1 MSRNTL
7 TRPSKKRNSTAGIS
21 WRARLRTSACKQA
34 FLTQQLRRLK
44 LTILR
49 QRVRRSRQRHFRGAT
64 TEITCPNS
72 GPRPRGRTY
81 MSNTKDRQGTRNPTL
96 ALLAISDINTQVS
109 QLRPPDTQPVPRLPI
124 HPPSTPPQPQ
134 IPSYRRLH
142 PTKPS
147 TPRTQPFI
155 SQLTTDNGNH
165 SGAGGAH
172 GDGAPLQAG
181 IYDNWYHQH
190 QLANRN
196 VPLFQDIPRLAP
208 YHNTYPIYLY
218 STRTVHSHHATI
230 LLPRPLPHR
239 SRDLPLIGLRF
250 ALAVGHQSPS
260 TKNCFQSNALQ
271 RTPPSQM
278 HTPQASRDIV

>member
-1 MSRNTL
+1 MSRSSLCLAPFKELVRVAKRQVTGCFACSVISVL
-7 TRPSKKRNSTAGIS
+7 IFPLCVALSFFTILKQVKKYVKEYFDKAVEKEKQQAGIS

-134 IPSYRRLH
+134 IPSYRRL
-142 PTKPS
+142 PKPLS
-147 TPRTQPFI
+147 
-155 SQLTTDNGNH
+155 
-165 SGAGGAH
+165 
-172 GDGAPLQAG
+172 AP
-181 IYDNWYHQH
+181 
-190 QLANRN
+190 
-196 VPLFQDIPRLAP
+196 
-208 YHNTYPIYLY
+208 
-218 STRTVHSHHATI
+218 
-230 LLPRPLPHR
+230 
-239 SRDLPLIGLRF
+239 
-250 ALAVGHQSPS
+250 
-260 TKNCFQSNALQ
+260 
-271 RTPPSQM
+271 
-278 HTPQASRDIV
+278 